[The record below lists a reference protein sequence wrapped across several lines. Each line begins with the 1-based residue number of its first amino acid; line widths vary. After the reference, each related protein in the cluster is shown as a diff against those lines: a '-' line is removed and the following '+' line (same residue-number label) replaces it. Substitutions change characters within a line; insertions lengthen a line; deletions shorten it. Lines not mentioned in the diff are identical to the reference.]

1 MESLRP
7 YVTHAGEQRTRVI
20 VVLDVVESVRLME
33 RDEQGFIRRWQA
45 FVRDVRDEVMP
56 AFSGRIHKSTG
67 DGLMLEFANAS
78 DAIEAAFELLRVADV
93 RNEGRAPHERIELRI
108 AAHVARFVEDEFDI
122 YGCGVNL
129 AARLLGVARPGEVC
143 ISAALRDL
151 LEDDAARARMED
163 TGTHRLRHLSEPVQV
178 YRVTPPTA
186 ITSGPAACA

>member
-7 YVTHAGEQRTRVI
+7 YVTHAGEQRTRTRVI

-33 RDEQGFIRRWQA
+33 GDEPGFIRRWQA
-45 FVRDVRDEVMP
+45 FVREVRDQVMP
-56 AFSGRIHKSTG
+56 AFGGRIHKSTG

-78 DAIEAAFELLRVADV
+78 DAIEAAFELLRRADAG
-93 RNEGRAPHERIELRI
+93 NEGLPANERIELRI

-129 AARLLGVARPGEVC
+129 TARLVGVARPGELC
-143 ISAALRDL
+143 ITAALRDL
-151 LEDDAARARMED
+151 VEDDAARMED

-178 YRVTPPTA
+178 YRVTPPDA
-186 ITSGPAACA
+186 VTSGPEACA

>member
-7 YVTHAGEQRTRVI
+7 YVTHVDAQRTRVI

-45 FVRDVRDEVMP
+45 FVREVRDEAMP

-67 DGLMLEFANAS
+67 DGLMLKFADAAG
-78 DAIEAAFELLRVADV
+78 AIEAAFELLRLTDAG
-93 RNEGRAPHERIELRI
+93 NEGRAPNERIELRI

-129 AARLLGVARPGEVC
+129 TSRLLGVAGPGEVC
-143 ISAALRDL
+143 ITAALRDL
-151 LEDDAARARMED
+151 LEDDAARMED

-178 YRVTPPTA
+178 YRVTPPDA
-186 ITSGPAACA
+186 VTSGPAACA

>member
-7 YVTHAGEQRTRVI
+7 YVTHADEQRTRVI

-45 FVRDVRDEVMP
+45 FVREVRDEVMH
-56 AFSGRIHKSTG
+56 AFSGRLHKSTG
-67 DGLMLEFANAS
+67 DGLMLEFADPS
-78 DAIEAAFELLRVADV
+78 DAIEAAFGLLRRADAG
-93 RNEGRAPHERIELRI
+93 NEGRAPHERIELRV

-129 AARLLGVARPGEVC
+129 AARLLGVVRPGEVC
-143 ISAALRDL
+143 ISALRDL
-151 LEDDAARARMED
+151 LADDAARMED

-178 YRVTPPTA
+178 YRVTPPAAVTN
-186 ITSGPAACA
+186 GPEACA